1 MLVVNVVQFI
11 VFGLN
16 IILFSFVFIPNHTF
30 QFIQWKLKLI

>member
-16 IILFSFVFIPNHTF
+16 IIYFPLFSYPTIPFN
-30 QFIQWKLKLI
+30 LYNRN